1 MTEIVTHCNT
11 NCTETELTA
20 SPLSGTRHRS
30 LPNPLLLIAVDVM
43 ASPFAD
49 PDVLFG
55 LELKEPWAS
64 MVLDG
69 SKTIETRTYDLP
81 AELIDRPLV
90 LLATPEH
97 SGSAGHSGLA
107 DVVTD
112 RGAATILGLVTFGG
126 VVEWESREAW
136 SRDREKHG
144 VPDDDDGPYVWRED
158 DAAKPGTSSLR
169 GWTVSEVIP
178 LPTPVQSPPMRRVL
192 RSIFA
197 LETTVEELLAGAYG
211 DDEAGDD
218 GLGRW
223 DDEGENDRPWH

>member
-1 MTEIVTHCNT
+1 
-11 NCTETELTA
+11 
-20 SPLSGTRHRS
+20 
-30 LPNPLLLIAVDVM
+30 M

-158 DAAKPGTSSLR
+158 DAAKPGKSS
-169 GWTVSEVIP
+169 

-192 RSIFA
+192 RSIFE
-197 LETTVEELLAGAYG
+197 LETSVEELLAGAYG
-211 DDEAGDD
+211 DDEAGDA

>member
-1 MTEIVTHCNT
+1 
-11 NCTETELTA
+11 
-20 SPLSGTRHRS
+20 
-30 LPNPLLLIAVDVM
+30 M

-158 DAAKPGTSSLR
+158 DAAKPGK
-169 GWTVSEVIP
+169 
-178 LPTPVQSPPMRRVL
+178 
-192 RSIFA
+192 
-197 LETTVEELLAGAYG
+197 
-211 DDEAGDD
+211 
-218 GLGRW
+218 
-223 DDEGENDRPWH
+223 

>member
-1 MTEIVTHCNT
+1 
-11 NCTETELTA
+11 
-20 SPLSGTRHRS
+20 
-30 LPNPLLLIAVDVM
+30 M

-69 SKTIETRTYDLP
+69 SKTIETRGYDLP

-158 DAAKPGTSSLR
+158 DAAKPGKSSLR
-169 GWTVSEVIP
+169 GRTVSEVIP

-211 DDEAGDD
+211 DD